1 MIACLRSFGVSKNG
15 KSMKMLVVLADMI
28 ALAADDSCRQQMPS
42 VGILRIGT
50 NKNGGGW
57 RQLVVE
63 NRLVECDISSE
74 ICGREPLV

>member
-1 MIACLRSFGVSKNG
+1 
-15 KSMKMLVVLADMI
+15 MKMLVVLADMI